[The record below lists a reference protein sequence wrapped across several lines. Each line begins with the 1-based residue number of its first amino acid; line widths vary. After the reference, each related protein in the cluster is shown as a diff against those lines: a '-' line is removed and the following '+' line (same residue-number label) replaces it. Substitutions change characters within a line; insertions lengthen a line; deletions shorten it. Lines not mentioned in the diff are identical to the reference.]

1 MGMFRLFIRVLP
13 VIYMIFIW
21 WQSGSLNPESLIT
34 LAPYL
39 GYTLVSF
46 LGVGLEL
53 AHLFEFGLL
62 YLFIALFFLSYGSI
76 SKRGTI
82 LALVISLLYGFID
95 EVHQYFVPFRSPSLI
110 DLLKDIVGV
119 IVVWYVMHHF
129 YLVKKDSKINAF
141 LTKITELSQKH

>member
-62 YLFIALFFLSYGSI
+62 YYLLRSFFL
-76 SKRGTI
+76 
-82 LALVISLLYGFID
+82 AMD
-95 EVHQYFVPFRSPSLI
+95 RSVNGGPSLRW
-110 DLLKDIVGV
+110 LFHSSTG
-119 IVVWYVMHHF
+119 
-129 YLVKKDSKINAF
+129 
-141 LTKITELSQKH
+141 LSMKCISILFRFARLH